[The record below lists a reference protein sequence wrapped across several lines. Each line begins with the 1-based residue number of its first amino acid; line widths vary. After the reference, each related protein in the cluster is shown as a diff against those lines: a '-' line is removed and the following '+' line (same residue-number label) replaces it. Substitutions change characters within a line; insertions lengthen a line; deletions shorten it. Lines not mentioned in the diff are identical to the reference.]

1 MSGNLSLFE
10 DGKLKVLFLSDIDCG
25 DSEAIES
32 IDKKLNDEEE
42 SMLKE
47 IVELQERINNSSTF
61 MKDLLNA
68 VGKGTMQYI
77 DAMTDTGD
85 TFIDNK
91 DSFASRNNDL
101 AVDKKN
107 KPATPVDDWQT
118 RTLGEANK
126 EVFDKNTPHSTT
138 GMSEEGRKKFERNR
152 KAYSQRTKS
161 LHRVTHEGVV
171 VNKDKQYENFESLA
185 ALRSYRIGY
194 VVPMP
199 PVQEVKAGYES
210 AVAEGKAYSRA
221 GYIRKV
227 NFDTFDKALIKKYG
241 FKSKKQAR
249 EWREANHLT
258 IHEGPDG
265 MFLVPTD
272 VHDKVNHTGYC
283 SKLSDVLQGKEGAE
297 EELRNFKIKEK
308 IATGVHEVGTRGVR
322 VANGMRMAMVKD
334 CLKFSIATM
343 CTETY
348 TEFKEE
354 REDKLID
361 RFKRIIN
368 NFIEKCKVKF
378 KNRLKNVLSSLK
390 SSVFTE
396 ILVAINDYFTGIFKN
411 IFKVIRQ
418 MWSSIK
424 TAFKIIV
431 SSDKNVTMGDRM
443 FEAAKVLSAGVVA
456 ILGFSLNELIET
468 GLSSIPF
475 LQPFASFIAEILS
488 GLLSGILSAIVLML
502 FDHIKG
508 SLEVNDAKLRV
519 ALLNS
524 KCVCVDC
531 ARMNISS
538 LMLNRAMLDT
548 YSFFDQ
554 TYGDIS
560 ALRSAIIEK
569 QPQINKNIA
578 SAKSSIQGIDGTID
592 DLINLKDRYSKKDF

>member
-297 EELRNFKIKEK
+297 EELRNFNIKEK

-334 CLKFSIATM
+334 CLKFSIVTM

>member
-334 CLKFSIATM
+334 CLKFSIVTM

>member
-25 DSEAIES
+25 DSEAIGS

-334 CLKFSIATM
+334 CLKFSIVTM

>member
-1 MSGNLSLFE
+1 
-10 DGKLKVLFLSDIDCG
+10 
-25 DSEAIES
+25 
-32 IDKKLNDEEE
+32 
-42 SMLKE
+42 
-47 IVELQERINNSSTF
+47 
-61 MKDLLNA
+61 
-68 VGKGTMQYI
+68 
-77 DAMTDTGD
+77 
-85 TFIDNK
+85 
-91 DSFASRNNDL
+91 
-101 AVDKKN
+101 
-107 KPATPVDDWQT
+107 
-118 RTLGEANK
+118 
-126 EVFDKNTPHSTT
+126 
-138 GMSEEGRKKFERNR
+138 
-152 KAYSQRTKS
+152 
-161 LHRVTHEGVV
+161 
-171 VNKDKQYENFESLA
+171 
-185 ALRSYRIGY
+185 
-194 VVPMP
+194 MP

-322 VANGMRMAMVKD
+322 VATGMTMAMVKD

-411 IFKVIRQ
+411 IFKVMRQ

>member
-227 NFDTFDKALIKKYG
+227 NFDAFDKALIKKYG

-334 CLKFSIATM
+334 CLKFSIVTM

>member
-1 MSGNLSLFE
+1 
-10 DGKLKVLFLSDIDCG
+10 
-25 DSEAIES
+25 
-32 IDKKLNDEEE
+32 
-42 SMLKE
+42 
-47 IVELQERINNSSTF
+47 
-61 MKDLLNA
+61 
-68 VGKGTMQYI
+68 
-77 DAMTDTGD
+77 
-85 TFIDNK
+85 
-91 DSFASRNNDL
+91 
-101 AVDKKN
+101 
-107 KPATPVDDWQT
+107 
-118 RTLGEANK
+118 
-126 EVFDKNTPHSTT
+126 
-138 GMSEEGRKKFERNR
+138 
-152 KAYSQRTKS
+152 
-161 LHRVTHEGVV
+161 
-171 VNKDKQYENFESLA
+171 
-185 ALRSYRIGY
+185 
-194 VVPMP
+194 
-199 PVQEVKAGYES
+199 
-210 AVAEGKAYSRA
+210 
-221 GYIRKV
+221 
-227 NFDTFDKALIKKYG
+227 
-241 FKSKKQAR
+241 
-249 EWREANHLT
+249 
-258 IHEGPDG
+258 
-265 MFLVPTD
+265 
-272 VHDKVNHTGYC
+272 
-283 SKLSDVLQGKEGAE
+283 
-297 EELRNFKIKEK
+297 
-308 IATGVHEVGTRGVR
+308 
-322 VANGMRMAMVKD
+322 
-334 CLKFSIATM
+334 M

>member
-272 VHDKVNHTGYC
+272 VHDKVNPTGYC
-283 SKLSDVLQGKEGAE
+283 SKLSEVLQGKEGAE

-334 CLKFSIATM
+334 CLKFSIVTM

>member
-32 IDKKLNDEEE
+32 IDKKLNDDEE

-334 CLKFSIATM
+334 CLKFSIVTM